1 MDTGIPLK
9 DESNL
14 LETIHN
20 LECTVKELQKQNRE
34 LEFFAYVAG
43 HDLRE
48 PLRKIHIFS
57 ERILE
62 TEASLFSPVT
72 ADHFRRILS
81 AAERMKKLIDAL
93 LNYSRTN
100 TDEKVFV
107 RQNLNKLLEEVTQ
120 GLHEVIGEK
129 NAVILS
135 DELPV
140 INVIPHQFVQLLEN
154 LIVNSLKYAKAD
166 VPPIVKI
173 GAERISVKEGEEEKE
188 YWQLSVTDNGIGFEE
203 EYKEKIFELFQRL
216 HGKHEYEGTG
226 IGLAIC
232 KKIVQNHNGSIKAHG
247 TPGEGCTITMLLP
260 LEEK

>member
-14 LETIHN
+14 QETIYN
-20 LECTVKELQKQNRE
+20 LELQVKALQKQNHE
-34 LEFFAYVAG
+34 LESFAYVAS
-43 HDLRE
+43 HDLQE

-62 TEASLFSPVT
+62 SEGAHFSPVA

-107 RQNLNKLLEEVTQ
+107 TQDLNKLLEEVKQ
-120 GLHEVIGEK
+120 DLHEGIEEK
-129 NAVILS
+129 KATILS
-135 DELPV
+135 EGLP
-140 INVIPHQFVQLLEN
+140 ILKVIPHQFVQLLEN
-154 LIVNSLKYAKAD
+154 LISNSIKYSKAD
-166 VPPIVKI
+166 ISPVVRVVAEKI
-173 GAERISVKEGEEEKE
+173 EVKEGEEEKE
-188 YWQLSVTDNGIGFEE
+188 YWQISVSDNGIGFEE
-203 EYKEKIFELFQRL
+203 KYKEKIFELFQRL

-232 KKIVQNHNGSIKAHG
+232 KKIVQNHNGYIYAESS
-247 TPGEGCTITMLLP
+247 PENGCTIKIHLP
-260 LEEK
+260 AASF